1 MIRATQNAVLLLLG
15 CVLVKIVVDGAHM
28 RYVRAD
34 FGPFLLASGL
44 LITVLALLGMLRDF
58 SSLRVGG
65 TGASGERSGRSA
77 WLLCAP
83 LVILLFVHPPP
94 LGPETLEL
102 RPASPAPGGFA
113 QAVSPRDGPKMRFDP
128 LPDDP
133 YPEVGILEVIR
144 RSAFDSTGSLED
156 REISIV
162 GFVMSLPETPSER
175 VLARVSIVC
184 CAADARLVSLRLS
197 GISGTPLADAAD
209 RTWFELRGTAVPGSA
224 RPDNGYTPLFRV
236 TSARAIAAPPNTYEH
251 P

>member
-1 MIRATQNAVLLLLG
+1 MIRATQNAVLLLFG
-15 CVLVKIVVDGAHM
+15 CVLMKIVVDGAHV

-34 FGPFLLASGL
+34 FGPFLLASGV
-44 LITVLALLGMLRDF
+44 LITLLAMLGMLRDF

-65 TGASGERSGRSA
+65 NGARGERAGRSA
-77 WLLCAP
+77 WLLCVP

-102 RPASPAPGGFA
+102 RPAQPAHGGVT
-113 QAVSPRDGPKMRFDP
+113 QAASLREAPTIRFDP

-144 RSAFDSTGSLED
+144 RAAFDSTGSLKD
-156 REISIV
+156 RELSVV
-162 GFVMSLPETPSER
+162 GFVMSLPESPSER

-197 GISGTPLADAAD
+197 GISGTPLAEAAEH
-209 RTWFELRGTAVPGSA
+209 TWFELRGTAVPGSA
-224 RPDNGYTPLFRV
+224 RAANGYTPLFHV
-236 TSARAIAAPPNTYEH
+236 TSARVIAPPPNTYEY